1 MMIPSPNVMKD
12 KSSIAEE
19 MVANCRTDLCM
30 DLRFITRPVL
40 ALETVILDG
49 DGPYHYDGKNLYFH
63 ADRVISDFSKDPNII
78 SRVIGHMV
86 MHMVLGHYK
95 RNEDKFRDLA
105 EDMIIEYSLDMIGTP
120 HIALPHAD
128 DRIFVFERMLKK
140 AGAPTVDLIAEE
152 LAKVSEWQINTYP
165 PLFCIDSHDSR
176 DGEEHPEWQEM
187 SAQMMVEIEGFSK
200 NLSGKTDALMRVL
213 RLRNRKQ
220 SDYRAFLRKFMTT
233 RERIKVDVNEFDPA
247 YYSYGI
253 QLYGN
258 IPLIDAVEHSNSPM
272 IEDFVIAI
280 DTSGSTMRGPVVRF
294 IEDVYDIMEQCE
306 ISRRTNLHIVQCDD
320 NVRSDDVVRSRA
332 DMKRLVDNI
341 EVKGGKGTDFR
352 PVFSYVDYL
361 MDEGEFN
368 KLKGLIYFTD
378 GMGTYPTKK
387 PSYPVAFLFCDDRYL
402 DRETPA
408 WAMKVYIGTREL
420 DG

>member
-1 MMIPSPNVMKD
+1 MKD

-105 EDMIIEYSLDMIGTP
+105 EDMIVEYSLDMIGTP

-128 DRIFVFERMLKK
+128 DRIFVFERILKK

-306 ISRRTNLHIVQCDD
+306 ISGRTNLHIVQCDD

-378 GMGTYPTKK
+378 GMGIYPTKK